1 MEILPDLPTLSTD
14 ALRKLLRELE
24 QREDEISYQRRILH
38 GQIGILRS
46 EFVARLQKGG
56 ERSLEVD
63 VEKLSEILSS
73 KGPLPPA
80 P

>member
-1 MEILPDLPTLSTD
+1 VELLPDLATLSTD
-14 ALRKLLRELE
+14 ELRTLLRQLE

-46 EFVARLQKGG
+46 EFVSRLQKGG
-56 ERSLEVD
+56 EKSLEVD

-73 KGPLPPA
+73 KGAPPPA

>member
-1 MEILPDLPTLSTD
+1 MELLPDLATLSTD
-14 ALRKLLRELE
+14 DLRSLLRELE

-56 ERSLEVD
+56 EKSLEVD
-63 VEKLSEILSS
+63 VEKLSEILSA
-73 KGPLPPA
+73 KATPPSA